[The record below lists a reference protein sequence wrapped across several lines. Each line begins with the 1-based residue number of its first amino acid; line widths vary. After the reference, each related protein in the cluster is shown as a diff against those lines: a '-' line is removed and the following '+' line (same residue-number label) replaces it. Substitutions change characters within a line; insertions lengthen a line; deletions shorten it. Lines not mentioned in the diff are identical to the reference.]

1 MIHHSFTPRPITER
15 EKRII
20 QLYADCQLAMTP
32 QQFYAKRDVPQE
44 ALALICCRSL
54 STVRRWFTR
63 GGKHRHPQLHDLRN
77 LALMNFLLE
86 HFEAIPPE
94 LRQQLCLANS

>member
-1 MIHHSFTPRPITER
+1 
-15 EKRII
+15 
-20 QLYADCQLAMTP
+20 
-32 QQFYAKRDVPQE
+32 
-44 ALALICCRSL
+44 
-54 STVRRWFTR
+54 VRRWFTSS
-63 GGKHRHPQLHDLRN
+63 GKHRQPQLHDLRN

>member
-1 MIHHSFTPRPITER
+1 MIHHSLTPRPITDR

-20 QLYADCQLAMTP
+20 QLYAYCQLAMTP
-32 QQFYAKRDVPQE
+32 QQFYAKWDVPQE
-44 ALALICCRSL
+44 ALALICCREL
-54 STVRRWFTR
+54 STVRRWFAR
-63 GGKHRHPQLHDLRN
+63 GGKHRHPQLHDLRH